1 MSRFD
6 LDRELARLGHVA
18 RVATLRNRGL
28 TKTTLV
34 SALAAGSVVQPRNGW
49 VATVSADDDQLRA
62 IAVGGRVGCLSAL
75 RRFGVWAGTDE
86 RLHLHVPRTASR
98 LAPMT
103 TVIETSNDGVWHPT
117 VPERRRRGT
126 VRLASGSAPRV
137 HWAREFAPARAL
149 DWIVSPQTA
158 LASAV
163 RCMSAEHASAAI
175 DSAIHE
181 RVLTRP
187 EVDGVL
193 ASLPASC
200 ASLVDDVTG
209 QPESGVESIFI
220 RRLVREGFSV
230 EPQFDLAGLGRYD
243 GLIDECVRFEIDG
256 RGFHSGSRE
265 FFADRDRTL
274 VAQAFGMPLV
284 RPSALHVLEDW
295 PMVLAAVSRTVADAR
310 LVRGHRG
317 LPPGGG
323 NRKN

>member
-1 MSRFD
+1 MPVFDDSDDQHVDMSRFD

-62 IAVGGRVGCLSAL
+62 IAV
-75 RRFGVWAGTDE
+75 
-86 RLHLHVPRTASR
+86 
-98 LAPMT
+98 
-103 TVIETSNDGVWHPT
+103 WHPT

-126 VRLASGSAPRV
+126 VRLASGSAPRI

-243 GLIDECVRFEIDG
+243 GLIDECVLFEIDG